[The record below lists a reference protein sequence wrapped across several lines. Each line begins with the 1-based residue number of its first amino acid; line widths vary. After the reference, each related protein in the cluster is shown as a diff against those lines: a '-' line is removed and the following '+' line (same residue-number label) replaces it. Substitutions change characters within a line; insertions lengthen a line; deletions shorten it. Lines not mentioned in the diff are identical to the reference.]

1 MKKLKNSELNRI
13 SVSEFKNA
21 SKSPI
26 IIILDN
32 IRSAHNVGSI
42 FRTCDAF
49 LINEIILCG
58 ITATPPNNEIRKTAL
73 GSTESVDWRYFDNI
87 EEAVL
92 SLRKE
97 GFQIISIEQADKS
110 LKLEKFSP
118 KKNEK
123 YAFIFGNEIKG
134 IDQKIIDISDN
145 IIEIPQFGTKHSL
158 NVSVSAGIVIW
169 DVFSKISLGSRASFE
184 GPGPLQ
190 MALSRQ
196 TIGIALMQSFWRA
209 VGVEIRSGCF
219 SRQDICLI
227 M

>member
-13 SVSEFKNA
+13 SVSEFKNT
-21 SKSPI
+21 SKSPM

-49 LINEIILCG
+49 LISEIILCG

-87 EEAVL
+87 EEVVL
-92 SLRKE
+92 NLKKE

-110 LKLEKFSP
+110 LKLEKFRP

-134 IDQKIIDISDN
+134 IDQKIIDISDD

-169 DVFSKISLGSRASFE
+169 DVFSKIS
-184 GPGPLQ
+184 
-190 MALSRQ
+190 
-196 TIGIALMQSFWRA
+196 
-209 VGVEIRSGCF
+209 F
-219 SRQDICLI
+219 SQFD
-227 M
+227 